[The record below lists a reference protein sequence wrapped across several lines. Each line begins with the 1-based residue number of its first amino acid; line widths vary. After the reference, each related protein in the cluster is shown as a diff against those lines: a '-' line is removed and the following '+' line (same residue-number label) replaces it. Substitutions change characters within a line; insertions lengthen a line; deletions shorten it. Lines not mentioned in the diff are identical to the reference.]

1 MSGVARSGA
10 ILGFLMG
17 CGLLLIWVGLP
28 RHRRPGLAG
37 RVVPYLRDT
46 PRPSRLLDIERAP
59 KGAVAAVTAP
69 IVKDL
74 GALVERIM
82 GGADSVRRRQ
92 LRAGVAADVDRF
104 RAEQVLW
111 GALGAAVGGLLGT
124 TALLVR
130 DAGAVTVVMMTLIG
144 AGVGIT
150 GADYNLSR
158 RAQRR
163 EARMLMEFPT
173 VAELLALAV
182 AAGEGAVGAL
192 DRVCRLSSG
201 ELAGEL
207 RRCLADAR
215 AGANLP
221 TALQGLADRTGLPS
235 LRRFVDGVVIAVQR
249 GTPLAEVLRA
259 QAQDVREEGRRG
271 LMEAGG
277 RKEIAMMVP
286 VIIDLEPFR
295 QSPLGSHGPAL
306 VVTLVGRFVTA
317 TVSLAISAGNSALT
331 TLRPR
336 VAASHRPLR
345 DTSGAAV
352 SSLQRWAIFG
362 SPHATGCADLP
373 VLLPLPR
380 QRRYCRVSGHSGLL
394 LSGEGAQW
402 LSSRIWVQSRSIQI
416 PKCSMLQ
423 GHAM

>member
-1 MSGVARSGA
+1 MSGLARSGA

-17 CGLLLIWVGLP
+17 CGLMLVWLGMP
-28 RHRRPGLAG
+28 HHRRHGLAG

-46 PRPSRLLDIERAP
+46 PRPSRLLDTERP
-59 KGAVAAVTAP
+59 RGGALAVVAAPV
-69 IVKDL
+69 VRDL
-74 GALVERIM
+74 AALVERVM

-92 LRAGVAADVDRF
+92 LRAGQSADVDRF

-111 GALGAAVGGLLGT
+111 GGLGAAVGGLLGT
-124 TALLVR
+124 TALVLR
-130 DAGAVTVVMMTLIG
+130 DSGAFTVVMMTLIC
-144 AGVGIT
+144 AGLGVT

-158 RAQRR
+158 RATRR

-192 DRVCRLSSG
+192 DRVCRLSGG

-277 RKEIAMMVP
+277 RKEIAMMIP
-286 VIIDLEPFR
+286 VVFLI
-295 QSPLGSHGPAL
+295 
-306 VVTLVGRFVTA
+306 
-317 TVSLAISAGNSALT
+317 
-331 TLRPR
+331 
-336 VAASHRPLR
+336 
-345 DTSGAAV
+345 
-352 SSLQRWAIFG
+352 
-362 SPHATGCADLP
+362 LP
-373 VLLPLPR
+373 VTVLFAVFPGFSYFQFTL
-380 QRRYCRVSGHSGLL
+380 
-394 LSGEGAQW
+394 
-402 LSSRIWVQSRSIQI
+402 
-416 PKCSMLQ
+416 
-423 GHAM
+423 

>member
-1 MSGVARSGA
+1 MSGLARSGA
-10 ILGFLMG
+10 VLGFLMG
-17 CGLLLIWVGLP
+17 CGLMLVWVGMP
-28 RHRRPGLAG
+28 RHRRQGLAG
-37 RVVPYLRDT
+37 RVIPYLRDT
-46 PRPSRLLDIERAP
+46 PRPSRLLDTERP
-59 KGAVAAVTAP
+59 RGGALAVVAAPV
-69 IVKDL
+69 VRDL
-74 GALVERIM
+74 AALVERLM

-92 LRAGVAADVDRF
+92 LRAGLTADVDRF

-111 GALGAAVGGLLGT
+111 GGLGAVVGGLLGT
-124 TALLVR
+124 SVLFLR

-144 AGVGIT
+144 AGLGIT

-158 RAQRR
+158 RATRR
-163 EARMLMEFPT
+163 EGRMLMEFPT

-277 RKEIAMMVP
+277 RKEIAMMIP
-286 VIIDLEPFR
+286 VVFLI
-295 QSPLGSHGPAL
+295 
-306 VVTLVGRFVTA
+306 
-317 TVSLAISAGNSALT
+317 
-331 TLRPR
+331 
-336 VAASHRPLR
+336 
-345 DTSGAAV
+345 
-352 SSLQRWAIFG
+352 
-362 SPHATGCADLP
+362 LP
-373 VLLPLPR
+373 VTVLFAVFPGFSYFQFTL
-380 QRRYCRVSGHSGLL
+380 
-394 LSGEGAQW
+394 
-402 LSSRIWVQSRSIQI
+402 
-416 PKCSMLQ
+416 
-423 GHAM
+423 